1 MALHD
6 HISKEELD
14 ALNDKFAAEDAKA
27 ERDPEVPE
35 SERVVSG
42 HNAFAEHGV
51 EPREIG
57 GIPYADFDE

>member
-14 ALNDKFAAEDAKA
+14 ALNAKFAEEDEKA
-27 ERDPEVPE
+27 EKEPEVPE
-35 SERVVSG
+35 SERLVSG

-51 EPREIG
+51 EPRSLG
-57 GIPYADFDE
+57 GVAYAEFE

>member
-6 HISKEELD
+6 YISKEELD
-14 ALNDKFAAEDAKA
+14 ALNEKFAAEDAKA

-51 EPREIG
+51 EPREIDG
-57 GIPYADFDE
+57 VTYAEFE

>member
-14 ALNDKFAAEDAKA
+14 ALAAKFELEDAKA
-27 ERDPEVPE
+27 EKDPEVPE
-35 SERVVSG
+35 SERVISG

-51 EPREIG
+51 EPRDLG
-57 GIPYADFDE
+57 GIPYAEFDE

>member
-14 ALNDKFAAEDAKA
+14 ALDERFAAEEAKA
-27 ERDPEVPE
+27 ENDPEVPE
-35 SERVVSG
+35 SDRVVSG

-51 EPREIG
+51 QPRELDG
-57 GIPYADFDE
+57 MDYSDVE